1 MRWNRIELGSGNK
14 ISQVALHLAMLHLTC
29 FGSGPRALL
38 AFHGI
43 GQDGSCFASFAELS
57 ISDEYTVYAVDLPF
71 HGQTPWP
78 FDATQP
84 ISKANWKSMIIRLLQ
99 ENSIERFSVAGFSM
113 GGKFALVTAEL
124 FPNRIDELW
133 LLAPDGIT
141 VSPWYWL
148 ATHTAAGRWLYR
160 LFVVRIRLLSR
171 IGKPLVWLKLI
182 DRSLLRF
189 AESTLATREA
199 RLRVYRSWVTFRH
212 IIPALTVLADSV
224 NHHNVTTR
232 IFLGAFD
239 RVLPARYILPL
250 TDRLHRYELAVL
262 KTGHSRLVESVGKRV
277 KGI

>member
-1 MRWNRIELGSGNK
+1 
-14 ISQVALHLAMLHLTC
+14 MLHLTR

-43 GQDGSCFASFAELS
+43 GQDGSCFVSFAESS
-57 ISDEYTVYAVDLPF
+57 ISTDYTVYAVHLPF
-71 HGQTPWP
+71 HGQTGWP
-78 FDATQP
+78 FDATLP
-84 ISKANWKSMIIRLLQ
+84 ITKADWKTLIGRILQ
-99 ENSIERFSVAGFSM
+99 DNNIERFTVAGFSM

-124 FPNRIDELW
+124 FPDRVDELW

-160 LFVVRIRLLSR
+160 LFVVRIRLLTR
-171 IGKPLVWLKLI
+171 VGKPLVRLGLI

-189 AESTLATREA
+189 AESTLATREQ

-212 IIPALTVLADSV
+212 INPALNALTESL
-224 NHHNVTTR
+224 NRHNIKTR

-239 RVLPARYILPL
+239 RVLPARYVLPL
-250 TDRLHRYELAVL
+250 TDRLHRYELTLL
-262 KTGHSRLVESVGKRV
+262 KTGHNRLVELVSGVLDGVG
-277 KGI
+277 